1 MDTTVTI
8 SAITAK
14 KLDKICKTHGISK
27 RKFIDV
33 SLDYFLKY
41 GINPMENESPI
52 QEVERVR
59 KRIDQL
65 ISFQKVME
73 KDRIIPMFDAIIT
86 SEAHIRQYLD
96 SLAKNDLLLKMISDL
111 QQYFSKSHQ
120 MNTERDREIK
130 ESLMLL
136 AQAIENKSAANLTD
150 KFKNVFKQ

>member
-8 SAITAK
+8 SDTTAK
-14 KLDKICKTHGISK
+14 KLNKICKTYEISK

-52 QEVERVR
+52 QEVERIR

-65 ISFQKVME
+65 ISFQRVME

-86 SEAHIRQYLD
+86 SESQIQQYLD

-111 QQYFSKSHQ
+111 QQFFSKSHQ
-120 MNTERDREIK
+120 VNTERDNEIK

-136 AQAIENKSAANLTD
+136 AQAIENKDMIGLANKL
-150 KFKNVFKQ
+150 KNIFDQ